1 MNVKVSSILKKYR
14 YKKTE
19 LETSIARI
27 KAYMDV
33 LASGT
38 LYLLER
44 ARASRD
50 ICMSR
55 SRMNVSPVE
64 IEVLHKEE
72 DRKITREIVQEW
84 IQEEND
90 RLWAVR
96 LEVEQIQI
104 ALKSLTREEL
114 SIVEWKYMD
123 NLNWYYIEL
132 SYSETF
138 KKVLTSEALQ
148 KKSNLALNKLTKILT
163 PFYIKFGT

>member
-1 MNVKVSSILKKYR
+1 
-14 YKKTE
+14 
-19 LETSIARI
+19 
-27 KAYMDV
+27 
-33 LASGT
+33 
-38 LYLLER
+38 
-44 ARASRD
+44 
-50 ICMSR
+50 
-55 SRMNVSPVE
+55 
-64 IEVLHKEE
+64 
-72 DRKITREIVQEW
+72 VQEW